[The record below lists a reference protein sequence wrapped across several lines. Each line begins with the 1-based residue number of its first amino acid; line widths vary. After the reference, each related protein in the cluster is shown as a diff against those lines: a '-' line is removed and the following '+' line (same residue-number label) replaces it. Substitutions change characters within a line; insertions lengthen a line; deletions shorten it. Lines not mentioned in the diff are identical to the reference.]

1 MKISEVS
8 KNFGISISTLRYY
21 ERSGLFD
28 HVQRINGRR
37 EYSDEDIHRLSLI
50 MTLKNA
56 GFTLSA
62 ISNYLDL
69 PICSRQEKVKILEK
83 ERSRLLKNIHDGQK
97 NINSID
103 YLIYTLQ
110 KER

>member
-8 KNFGISISTLRYY
+8 KNFGIPMSTLRYY

-28 HVQRINGRR
+28 NVKRINGIR

-50 MTLKNA
+50 ITLKNA

-69 PICSRQEKVKILEK
+69 PVYGKQEKIKLLEK
-83 ERSRLLKNIHDGQK
+83 ERTRLLESVHDGQK
-97 NINSID
+97 NIDSID
-103 YLIYTLQ
+103 YLIYMLE
-110 KER
+110 KEK

>member
-8 KNFGISISTLRYY
+8 KTFGISMSTLRYY

-28 HVQRINGRR
+28 SVQRVNGVR

-62 ISNYLDL
+62 ISNYLGL
-69 PICSRQEKVKILEK
+69 PIYSKQEKIKILER
-83 ERSRLLKNIHDGQK
+83 ERLRLLERVHDSQK